1 MYAKKQLQIELLPY
15 NELAVQNEFDL
26 DKIIYDLD
34 NQLDLLSNKADKFDY
49 LISVA
54 SGILCGMLDILWVGD
69 FSLADLYKRPPK
81 CWVVRTTM

>member
-69 FSLADLYKRPPK
+69 FSLADGREIADNKSDGG
-81 CWVVRTTM
+81 